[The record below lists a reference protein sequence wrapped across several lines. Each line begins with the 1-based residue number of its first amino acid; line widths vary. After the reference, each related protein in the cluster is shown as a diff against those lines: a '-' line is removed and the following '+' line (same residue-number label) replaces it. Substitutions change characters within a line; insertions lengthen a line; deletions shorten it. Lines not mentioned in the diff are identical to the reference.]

1 VFQFRKQLK
10 RMFILLP
17 VGVNYQTNRL
27 PMVTFSLMGLNT
39 LIYLISL
46 IARLNGGEDTELWI
60 FENLWLTPAYSGW
73 YTYLTSMFVHAG
85 FFHLL
90 GNMIYLFLFGSCVED
105 AIGRWKFLIFYLVG
119 GLAAD
124 FGHIAATPDHFASEI
139 PLGGASGAV
148 TACLAGFLVL
158 FSKQEIEFRYFG
170 FFFLRVFSGEFSLA
184 AWLVISFWFAKDLLF
199 AALSFAAESTGGGV
213 AFAAHVGGFLGGLG
227 LILPHHLLQRK
238 SVVATSTPPWQP
250 SLVTSRTNRAP
261 TPVELNE
268 TPAIYLSDGGVESGP
283 FTTHQVRQM
292 VALGSISAEAFYWQ
306 DGMTEW
312 STIQDFSA

>member
-1 VFQFRKQLK
+1 
-10 RMFILLP
+10 MFILLP

-27 PMVTFSLMGLNT
+27 PVVTFSLMGVNT
-39 LIYLISL
+39 LIYLASL
-46 IARLNGGEDTELWI
+46 IARGNGGAETELWI
-60 FENLWLTPAYSGW
+60 FENLWLTPAYSAW

-90 GNMIYLFLFGSCVED
+90 GNMMYLFLFGCCVED
-105 AIGRWKFLIFYLVG
+105 IIGRWKFLVFYLLG
-119 GLAAD
+119 GLAAG
-124 FGHIAATPDHFASEI
+124 FGHIAATPDHFSSDI

-170 FFFLRVFSGEFSLA
+170 FFFLRVFSGEFSVA

-199 AALSFAAESTGGGV
+199 AALTFAAESTGGGV

-227 LILPHHLLQRK
+227 LIIPYRLLQRK
-238 SVVATSTPPWQP
+238 AIAATPTSTWQP
-250 SLVTSRTNRAP
+250 SLATTRPNREPAVAEP
-261 TPVELNE
+261 NE
-268 TPAIYLSDGGVESGP
+268 IPAIYLSDGGVQSGP
-283 FTTHQVRQM
+283 FTTHHVRQM
-292 VALGSISAEAFYWQ
+292 VSLGSISPDSYYWQ
-306 DGMTEW
+306 EGMAEW